1 VTYSI
6 VARDDRGGELGVA
19 VQSHY
24 FGVGSLVSWA
34 EAGVGAI
41 ATQSVVEPAYG
52 PRGLELMRE
61 GASAPEALHRLLAED
76 RHERVRQVAFVDR
89 HGRVAAHTGAR
100 CIREAGH
107 RVADGVSAQA
117 NIMEQATVPDAMVA
131 AFRASRGDLADR
143 LLDALEAAEREGGD
157 LRGRQSSALVVV
169 APRARGRPTEDRL
182 FDLRVDD
189 HADPVSEL
197 RRLLG
202 LSRAYERVDMGDELA
217 AAGDV
222 EAALAEYAAA
232 HAEQPDSAELAFWH
246 GVALAASGREQEGRP
261 MLERAYAQGE
271 GWRELLRRL
280 PEAGLFPDD
289 RELVTRMTL
298 SGRQD
303 VTPAQ
308 APAPR
313 EDVGAAPPPAGEASP
328 AAPPAGEAPP
338 APALP
343 PGGGVP

>member
-6 VARDDRGGELGVA
+6 VARDDRSGELGVA
-19 VQSHY
+19 VQSHF

-41 ATQSVVEPAYG
+41 ATQSVADPAYG
-52 PRGLELMRE
+52 PRGLELMRG

-76 RHERVRQVAFVDR
+76 RQERVRQVAFIDR
-89 HGRVAAHTGAR
+89 HGRVAAHTGSR

-117 NIMEQATVPDAMVA
+117 NIMERGTVPDAMVA
-131 AFRASRGDLADR
+131 AFRAASGDLAER
-143 LLDALEAAEREGGD
+143 LVQALEAAEREGGD
-157 LRGRQSSALVVV
+157 LRGRQSAALLVV
-169 APRARGRPTEDRL
+169 APRASGHPTEDRL

-189 HADPVSEL
+189 HPDPVTEL

-202 LSRAYERVDMGDELA
+202 LSRAYERVDLGDELA
-217 AAGDV
+217 AAGKV
-222 EAALAEYAAA
+222 EEALAEYAAA
-232 HAEQPDSAELAFWH
+232 HSEQPDSAELAFWH
-246 GVALAASGREQEGRP
+246 GVALAANGREEEARP
-261 MLERAYAQGE
+261 MLERAYAQGD

-289 RELVTRMTL
+289 PELVTRMTL

-303 VTPAQ
+303 VSA
-308 APAPR
+308 
-313 EDVGAAPPPAGEASP
+313 
-328 AAPPAGEAPP
+328 
-338 APALP
+338 
-343 PGGGVP
+343 PGGIL